1 MRKTVAI
8 GALATVLLTSSFA
21 AAQMRPPGPPP
32 PDQQQMAGQ
41 GGMPCPMPGA
51 MQAHGMHGQ
60 GMMGYGMM
68 GPGMMA
74 PGMMGPGMMGPGM
87 MRPGMM
93 GEMGTPSDPKAM
105 ARMLKFRGDMLK
117 AIGEVMLKHAE
128 AIEKEK

>member
-1 MRKTVAI
+1 MRKSVAI
-8 GALATVLLTSSFA
+8 GTLAAVLLTSSFA

-41 GGMPCPMPGA
+41 GGMQCPMHA
-51 MQAHGMHGQ
+51 QGMHGQ
-60 GMMGYGMM
+60 GMMGHGMM
-68 GPGMMA
+68 GPGMMG

-87 MRPGMM
+87 MR
-93 GEMGTPSDPKAM
+93 EMGTPSDPKTM
-105 ARMLKFRGDMLK
+105 ARMLRLRGDMMK

>member
-8 GALATVLLTSSFA
+8 GTLAAVLLTSSFA

-51 MQAHGMHGQ
+51 MQAQGMHGQ
-60 GMMGYGMM
+60 GMMGHGMM
-68 GPGMMA
+68 GPGMVG
-74 PGMMGPGMMGPGM
+74 PGMMGPGMMGG
-87 MRPGMM
+87 
-93 GEMGTPSDPKAM
+93 MGTPSDPKAM
-105 ARMLKFRGDMLK
+105 ARMLRLRGDIMK
-117 AIGEVMLKHAE
+117 AMGEVMLKHAE

>member
-1 MRKTVAI
+1 MRKSVAV
-8 GALATVLLTSSFA
+8 GTLAAVLLTSSFA

-51 MQAHGMHGQ
+51 MQAQGMHGQ
-60 GMMGYGMM
+60 GMMGR
-68 GPGMMA
+68 
-74 PGMMGPGMMGPGM
+74 GMMGPGMMGP
-87 MRPGMM
+87 RMM
-93 GEMGTPSDPKAM
+93 GEMGTLSDPKAM
-105 ARMLKFRGDMLK
+105 ARMLKLRGDMMK

>member
-8 GALATVLLTSSFA
+8 GALAAVLLTSSVA

-41 GGMPCPMPGA
+41 GGMQCPMPGG
-51 MQAHGMHGQ
+51 MQGH
-60 GMMGYGMM
+60 GMMG
-68 GPGMMA
+68 

-87 MRPGMM
+87 MGAGMMGHGMMGPGMM
-93 GEMGTPSDPKAM
+93 GGMGAPSDPKAM

>member
-8 GALATVLLTSSFA
+8 GTLAAVLLTSSFA

-32 PDQQQMAGQ
+32 HDQQQMAGQ
-41 GGMPCPMPGA
+41 GGMLCPMPGA
-51 MQAHGMHGQ
+51 MHAQ
-60 GMMGYGMM
+60 
-68 GPGMMA
+68 
-74 PGMMGPGMMGPGM
+74 GMMGPGMMGHGM
-87 MRPGMM
+87 MGPGMM

-105 ARMLKFRGDMLK
+105 ARMLRLRGDMMK